1 MKTTDL
7 FSTLENNIL
16 RNSLDS
22 TTKDKLLSN
31 LSLLRK
37 ASLNILI
44 TGSTGS
50 GKSST
55 INALFD
61 MTVAQVGIDSDPH
74 TESVQCYHL
83 NNLVLWDTP
92 GLGDGIDEDKK
103 HVQAI
108 KQL

>member
-44 TGSTGS
+44 TGSQAL
-50 GKSST
+50 GK
-55 INALFD
+55 A
-61 MTVAQVGIDSDPH
+61 P
-74 TESVQCYHL
+74 
-83 NNLVLWDTP
+83 P
-92 GLGDGIDEDKK
+92 
-103 HVQAI
+103 
-108 KQL
+108 

>member
-44 TGSTGS
+44 RR
-50 GKSST
+50 
-55 INALFD
+55 F
-61 MTVAQVGIDSDPH
+61 H
-74 TESVQCYHL
+74 R
-83 NNLVLWDTP
+83 LWEKLHHKRP
-92 GLGDGIDEDKK
+92 I
-103 HVQAI
+103 
-108 KQL
+108 

>member
-44 TGSTGS
+44 T
-50 GKSST
+50 
-55 INALFD
+55 LF
-61 MTVAQVGIDSDPH
+61 H
-74 TESVQCYHL
+74 R
-83 NNLVLWDTP
+83 LWEKLHHKRP
-92 GLGDGIDEDKK
+92 I
-103 HVQAI
+103 
-108 KQL
+108 

>member
-44 TGSTGS
+44 HR
-50 GKSST
+50 
-55 INALFD
+55 F
-61 MTVAQVGIDSDPH
+61 H
-74 TESVQCYHL
+74 R
-83 NNLVLWDTP
+83 LWEKLHHKRP
-92 GLGDGIDEDKK
+92 I
-103 HVQAI
+103 
-108 KQL
+108 

>member
-7 FSTLENNIL
+7 FSTLETNIL

-61 MTVAQVGIDSDPH
+61 M
-74 TESVQCYHL
+74 
-83 NNLVLWDTP
+83 
-92 GLGDGIDEDKK
+92 
-103 HVQAI
+103 
-108 KQL
+108 

>member
-44 TGSTGS
+44 TIPQAL
-50 GKSST
+50 GKLHHKRP
-55 INALFD
+55 I
-61 MTVAQVGIDSDPH
+61 
-74 TESVQCYHL
+74 
-83 NNLVLWDTP
+83 
-92 GLGDGIDEDKK
+92 
-103 HVQAI
+103 
-108 KQL
+108 